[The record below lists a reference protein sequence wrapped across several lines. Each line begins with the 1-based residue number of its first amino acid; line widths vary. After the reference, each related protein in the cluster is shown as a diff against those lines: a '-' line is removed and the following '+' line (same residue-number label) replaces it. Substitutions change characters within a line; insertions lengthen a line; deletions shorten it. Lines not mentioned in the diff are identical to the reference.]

1 MFESEK
7 EFAKHVRSKG
17 GCAYLVG
24 GAVRDE
30 ILGYKSKDN
39 DYVVTGLSTEDMS
52 AFQCVGVS
60 FPVFLVE
67 IAGESC
73 EVALARKERKTGA
86 GHRGFEVQFDIGVTI
101 EEDLGRRDFTINAIA
116 KNLLTGEFV
125 DPFDGRKQLESNGSG
140 VIKAMSSAFI
150 DDPLRVLRA
159 ARFSAILDM
168 SISEET
174 IDMMRKSSSSL
185 KELPK
190 ERIFQEMKT
199 VLLRSKKPSLFFH
212 ALKEACC
219 LSPWFAEIENLIGV
233 IAGPAHSKHGTEDS
247 FDHTMNVLD
256 RYVGKNAE
264 SRFACLCH
272 DFGKALSEEPPKHHG
287 HEKAGIHLVN
297 EFCARL
303 NAPNSFKRSALC
315 FTLNHMTMHKI
326 LDVRCGKAAR
336 LALKA
341 EKEMTG
347 GIYEFLLC
355 SEADGM
361 SQKYAF
367 DILLKSHAALS
378 VRLPVQ
384 HVGKGSACHKIME
397 NLRGKAWMNA

>member
-7 EFAKHVRSKG
+7 EFAQYVRSKD

-30 ILGYKSKDN
+30 LLGYQQKDK
-39 DYVVTGLSTEDMS
+39 DYVVTGLSAEDM
-52 AFQCVGVS
+52 ATFQCVGIS

-67 IAGESC
+67 IAGERC

-86 GHRGFEVQFDIGVTI
+86 GHRGFEVQFDNDITI

-116 KNLLTGEFV
+116 KNLLTGELV
-125 DPFDGRKQLESNGSG
+125 DPFGGRKQLESKGSG
-140 VIKAMSSAFI
+140 VIKALSSAFI

-159 ARFSAILDM
+159 ARFAAILGM

-174 IDMMRKSSSSL
+174 IDMMRQASPTL

-190 ERIFQEMKT
+190 ERIFQELKT
-199 VLLRSKKPSLFFH
+199 VLLRSKKPSLFFR
-212 ALKEACC
+212 ALKDANC

-233 IAGPAHSKHGTEDS
+233 AAGPAHSKHGTEDS
-247 FDHTMNVLD
+247 FDHTMDVLD
-256 RYVGKNAE
+256 QYVGKSAE
-264 SRFACLCH
+264 SKFACLCH

-287 HEKAGIHLVN
+287 HGKAGIPFVN
-297 EFCARL
+297 DFCARL
-303 NAPNSFKRSALC
+303 NAPNSFKKSAFC
-315 FTLNHMTMHKI
+315 FTLNHMTMHRI
-326 LDVRCGKAAR
+326 LEMRCGKAAR

-341 EKEMTG
+341 EKGMTG
-347 GIYEFLLC
+347 GIKEFLFC
-355 SEADGM
+355 SVADGM
-361 SQKYAF
+361 SFEYALN
-367 DILLKSHAALS
+367 ILRKSKAAFA

-384 HVGKGSACHKIME
+384 HIDKGSACHDIME
-397 NLRGKAWMNA
+397 ALRGKEWKAS

>member
-7 EFAKHVRSKG
+7 EFAQHVQSNG

-30 ILGYKSKDN
+30 ILGYQPKDK
-39 DYVVTGLSTEDMS
+39 DYVIAGLSAEDMA
-52 AFQCVGVS
+52 AFECVGSS

-67 IAGESC
+67 IAGEQC

-86 GHRGFEVQFDIGVTI
+86 GHRGFEVQFDNSVTI

-125 DPFDGRKQLESNGSG
+125 DPFDGKRQLESKGG
-140 VIKAMSSAFI
+140 GIIKALSSAFT

-159 ARFSAILDM
+159 ARFAAILGM
-168 SISEET
+168 SVSEET
-174 IDMMRKSSSSL
+174 IGMMRQASSSL
-185 KELPK
+185 SELSK
-190 ERIFQEMKT
+190 ERVFQELKA
-199 VLLRSKKPSLFFH
+199 VLLRSGKPSLFFC
-212 ALKEACC
+212 ALKDANC
-219 LSPWFAEIENLIGV
+219 LSPWFVEIENLIGV
-233 IAGPAHSKHGTEDS
+233 AAGPAHSKHGTEDS
-247 FDHTMNVLD
+247 FDHTMDVLD
-256 RYVGKNAE
+256 RYAGKSAE

-287 HEKAGIHLVN
+287 HEKAGIHLVK

-303 NAPNSFKRSALC
+303 NAPNSFKKSALC
-315 FTLNHMTMHKI
+315 FTLNHMTMHRI
-326 LDVRCGKAAR
+326 LEVRCGKAAR

-347 GIYEFLLC
+347 GMEEFLRC
-355 SEADGM
+355 SAADSM
-361 SQKYAF
+361 SEDYAF
-367 DILLKSHAALS
+367 NILRKSKAAFA

-384 HVGKGSACHKIME
+384 HIGKGSACHEIME
-397 NLRGKAWMNA
+397 NLRGKAWMIG